1 MLRRVRFVCRNPK
14 VGCVFRDHGG
24 VSFHRLARTPS
35 PRRSELHRLRPRPR
49 AQLFHQAH
57 RRHRALDC
65 ESSFRVPSSGS
76 RAFRRRRDFRRSNRQ
91 RTSVARLRSL
101 FSTPR
106 TRRHGPRRRKN
117 DADGRR
123 ISRRQTHS
131 AHNPGGLAPRKR
143 PGRGGNSRQAQRIRL
158 RVAFWNIPR
167 NGGNTGGLFRHA
179 SRKLVPIVAD
189 GAIRINIVLTLALLP
204 GRIPAPP
211 AFNLGYAIG
220 LFAILLLSSVLFF
233 VLIRKMLRE
242 GSRSP
247 SGDWTG
253 PKTDVANPSAFM
265 AASMQGVI
273 EKLRTQEKELARL
286 HLLAQER
293 AQESERLT
301 EEVTRN
307 MPTGLL
313 LVNATGAISTT
324 NPAAEEALGIRALRY
339 RSYKDILGP
348 ESELT
353 QMLTACIRDG
363 KTFQRGEIEHL
374 TSDGSVRNLGV
385 TISPIY
391 RGARASS
398 KSGVAEGVANTPHA
412 PNAPGAKDAHAQDM
426 KISGALCLMSD
437 LTELTALQKQIRWKE
452 NLAALGEMS
461 AGIAHEFKN
470 SLATI
475 SGYAQ
480 MIRSETTPGDVRES
494 SERILEQ
501 TRALTHVVTEFLRF
515 AKPLEICY
523 ETVPMQT
530 VVEKVAEELHETIP
544 QCAVEF
550 EGTFQDL
557 PGDEA
562 LLRQALLN
570 LARNGAESALTASTA
585 PRVTISGTIEELGGR
600 KWQRI
605 CVADDG
611 PGIPETDLPKIFLPF
626 YTTKSEGTG
635 LGLAVVQKVAL
646 QHGGSIEGR
655 NRQGGG
661 AEFLLWLPLRQDP
674 APSTVATRAAR
685 I

>member
-1 MLRRVRFVCRNPK
+1 MTAP
-14 VGCVFRDHGG
+14 
-24 VSFHRLARTPS
+24 
-35 PRRSELHRLRPRPR
+35 
-49 AQLFHQAH
+49 
-57 RRHRALDC
+57 
-65 ESSFRVPSSGS
+65 VP
-76 RAFRRRRDFRRSNRQ
+76 
-91 RTSVARLRSL
+91 
-101 FSTPR
+101 P
-106 TRRHGPRRRKN
+106 
-117 DADGRR
+117 
-123 ISRRQTHS
+123 HS
-131 AHNPGGLAPRKR
+131 AASLPLNMAFAVALA
-143 PGRGGNSRQAQRIRL
+143 
-158 RVAFWNIPR
+158 V
-167 NGGNTGGLFRHA
+167 
-179 SRKLVPIVAD
+179 V
-189 GAIRINIVLTLALLP
+189 
-204 GRIPAPP
+204 
-211 AFNLGYAIG
+211 
-220 LFAILLLSSVLFF
+220 LFAAIVVAAFLL
-233 VLIRKMLRE
+233 RKFMRDQARANKE
-242 GSRSP
+242 G
-247 SGDWTG
+247 WTTA
-253 PKTDVANPSAFM
+253 KTDVENPSAFM

-286 HLLAQER
+286 HSLAQER

-313 LVNATGAISTT
+313 LVNATGAISST
-324 NPAAEEALGIRALRY
+324 NPAAEEALGIRTLRY
-339 RSYKDILGP
+339 RSYKEILGA

-374 TSDGSVRNLGV
+374 TSEGAVRNLGV

-391 RGARASS
+391 RAARASG
-398 KSGVAEGVANTPHA
+398 KSGAADGLAHA
-412 PNAPGAKDAHAQDM
+412 PNTKHAHAQDM
-426 KISGALCLMSD
+426 RISGALCLMSD

-530 VVEKVAEELHETIP
+530 VVKKVAEELHETIP

-570 LARNGAESALTASTA
+570 LARNGAESALTASKS
-585 PRVTISGTIEELGGR
+585 PRVTISGTIEELAGK

-661 AEFLLWLPLRQDP
+661 AEFLLWLPLRQEP
-674 APSTVATRAAR
+674 TPSTVATRAAR

>member
-1 MLRRVRFVCRNPK
+1 MTAPVHP
-14 VGCVFRDHGG
+14 H
-24 VSFHRLARTPS
+24 
-35 PRRSELHRLRPRPR
+35 
-49 AQLFHQAH
+49 
-57 RRHRALDC
+57 
-65 ESSFRVPSSGS
+65 
-76 RAFRRRRDFRRSNRQ
+76 
-91 RTSVARLRSL
+91 SVAALP
-101 FSTPR
+101 F
-106 TRRHGPRRRKN
+106 N
-117 DADGRR
+117 MAF
-123 ISRRQTHS
+123 
-131 AHNPGGLAPRKR
+131 A
-143 PGRGGNSRQAQRIRL
+143 
-158 RVAFWNIPR
+158 VA
-167 NGGNTGGLFRHA
+167 
-179 SRKLVPIVAD
+179 LVV
-189 GAIRINIVLTLALLP
+189 V
-204 GRIPAPP
+204 
-211 AFNLGYAIG
+211 
-220 LFAILLLSSVLFF
+220 LFAAMVVAAFLL
-233 VLIRKMLRE
+233 RKFMRE
-242 GSRSP
+242 QARANNE
-247 SGDWTG
+247 DWTTT
-253 PKTDVANPSAFM
+253 KTDVENPSAFM

-301 EEVTRN
+301 EEVTRH

-313 LVNATGAISTT
+313 LVNATGAISST
-324 NPAAEEALGIRALRY
+324 NPAAEEALGIRTLRY

-391 RGARASS
+391 RAARASS
-398 KSGVAEGVANTPHA
+398 KSGVADNLTQAPH
-412 PNAPGAKDAHAQDM
+412 AKDAHAQDM

-544 QCAVEF
+544 HCAVEF

-570 LARNGAESALTASTA
+570 LARNGAESALTASKT
-585 PRVTISGTIEELGGR
+585 PRVTITGTIEELGGR

-655 NRQGGG
+655 NRPGGG

-674 APSTVATRAAR
+674 TPSTVATRAAR